1 MLSRLAKEYLPCPEK
16 FARSIIASFDMR
28 RTITKLFVFVVLLL
42 VLDRLV
48 YAGAVFLRDHGAH
61 PTEIDLIYDDGGWNP
76 PIVFFGDSRTKHNF
90 DMQEVEKLTDL
101 AAYDFGRNNASAEQ
115 SLFMLEEYLLHNHRP
130 SVVVFEADPQF
141 LDKGYGQFHK
151 EEFGDRIAVV
161 PDLSELLRQPRPTL
175 QQRARAFAVT
185 WLVKSASLANRL
197 PDLWRRWRMRGAAGA
212 SEVKFYSC
220 GVPEKPLLCRYYNG
234 ANNFVIG
241 NGENMT
247 GSPRPFNIDAERIA
261 LFEHI
266 VSLAEQNDF
275 RLMLL
280 ETPRLQGDQAYPV
293 EKKQRAEAFY
303 CGLARA
309 HRSVLYA
316 RLTHLD
322 GIDRDPALYW
332 DWEHFNGVGATKMS
346 QLAAPL
352 IAALANRQ
360 RPEAC
365 LLQ

>member
-1 MLSRLAKEYLPCPEK
+1 
-16 FARSIIASFDMR
+16 MR

-61 PTEIDLIYDDGGWNP
+61 PVEIDLIYDDGGWNP
-76 PIVFFGDSRTKHNF
+76 PVVFFGDSRTRHNF
-90 DMQEVEKLTDL
+90 DMHEVEKLTGL
-101 AAYDFGRNNASAEQ
+101 AAYDFGRSNASAEQ
-115 SLFMLEEYLLHNHRP
+115 SLFMLEEYLHHEHHP
-130 SVVVFEADPQF
+130 SVVVFEADPPF
-141 LDKGYGQFHK
+141 LDKGYGRFHK
-151 EEFGDRIAVV
+151 EDFGNHLAVA
-161 PDLSELLRQPRPTL
+161 PDLSELLRQSRPTL
-175 QQRARAFAVT
+175 QQRVSAFAVT
-185 WLVKSASLANRL
+185 WLVKSASLAKQL
-197 PDLWRRWRMRGAAGA
+197 PQLWRRWRARRAATVPEA
-212 SEVKFYSC
+212 EFYSC
-220 GVPEKPLLCRYYNG
+220 GPSEMRLLCRYYNG
-234 ANNFVIG
+234 AENFILG
-241 NGENMT
+241 NGEKMT
-247 GSPRPFNIDAERIA
+247 GSPLPFNIDAERIA

-293 EKKQRAEAFY
+293 EQKQRADAFY

-316 RLTHLD
+316 RMTHLD

-332 DWEHFNGVGATKMS
+332 DWEHFNGIGATKMS
-346 QLAAPL
+346 QLVAPL
-352 IAALANRQ
+352 ITALANRQ

>member
-1 MLSRLAKEYLPCPEK
+1 
-16 FARSIIASFDMR
+16 MR
-28 RTITKLFVFVVLLL
+28 QAITRFIVFVALLV

-61 PTEIDLIYDDGGWNP
+61 PVEIDLIYDDGGWNP
-76 PIVFFGDSRTKHNF
+76 PVVFFGDSRTRRNF
-90 DMQEVEKLTDL
+90 DMHEVENLTGL
-101 AAYDFGRNNASAEQ
+101 AAYDFGRDGASAEQ
-115 SLFMLEEYLLHNHRP
+115 NLFMLEEYLRNKHHP

-141 LDKGYGQFHK
+141 LDERYGLFLK
-151 EEFGDRIAVV
+151 EDFRDHVAVV
-161 PDLSELLRQPRPTL
+161 PDPSELLGQSRPTL
-175 QQRARAFAVT
+175 QQRVSAFAVT

-197 PDLWRRWRMRGAAGA
+197 PDLLRRWRMRGAAGA
-212 SEVKFYSC
+212 SEVYFHQC
-220 GVPEKPLLCRYYNG
+220 GLPERPLLCRYYNG

-241 NGENMT
+241 NGEKMT
-247 GSPRPFNIDAERIA
+247 GRRFPFNIDAERIA

-266 VSLAEQNDF
+266 AWLAEQNDF

-280 ETPRLQGDQAYPV
+280 ETPRLQGDQASP
-293 EKKQRAEAFY
+293 EEQKQRAEAFY
-303 CGLARA
+303 CGLAQA

-332 DWEHFNGVGATKMS
+332 DWEHFNGIGATKMS
-346 QLAAPL
+346 QLAAPF
-352 IAALANRQ
+352 ITALANRQ

-365 LLQ
+365 SFQ